1 MNKVVSIAIV
11 LATSAT
17 LHADSL
23 EDRKFW
29 KGQMDYLNQNLDT
42 ASQACGVKFSFD
54 WIEKDKLRAAAEKH
68 QNSPFGICNSVIDEV
83 GSLCRNDADGKASV
97 AAKIK
102 GFTCGY
108 SNPRSLDLKT
118 GIVRYMG
125 NNEEANFSDWAKP
138 WLEKHL

>member
-1 MNKVVSIAIV
+1 MNKAAAIAIV
-11 LATSAT
+11 LVTSAT

-23 EDRKFW
+23 EERKFW
-29 KGQMDYLNQNLDT
+29 KGQMDYLNQNLES
-42 ASQACGVKFSFD
+42 ASKDCGVKFSFD
-54 WIEKDKLRAAAEKH
+54 WIDKDKLRTAAEKH
-68 QNSPFGICNSVIDEV
+68 QNSPYGICISVIDEV

-97 AAKIK
+97 VAKIK

-108 SNPRSLDLKT
+108 SNPRNLDMKG
-118 GIVRYMG
+118 GIVKYMG